1 MRFVEVWA
9 DKGSKLNF
17 GKIAAGALPAAGER
31 AVAAAVEDHMEDG
44 KEEAKGWHSEKEAK
58 I

>member
-1 MRFVEVWA
+1 M
-9 DKGSKLNF
+9 
-17 GKIAAGALPAAGER
+17 PAAGKR